1 MGVKITIE
9 EFHGDSDKV
18 KMTDEMRAV
27 MRELRALWRVYRE
40 KGGVSPSSYD
50 EVLLAAEALHVQPNL
65 EYMARLGDYVFDLAS
80 SGSTMDTRAA
90 FLVGALTRDIEVTR

>member
-27 MRELRALWRVYRE
+27 MRELRALWRVYR
-40 KGGVSPSSYD
+40 
-50 EVLLAAEALHVQPNL
+50 
-65 EYMARLGDYVFDLAS
+65 
-80 SGSTMDTRAA
+80 GSAGS
-90 FLVGALTRDIEVTR
+90 L